1 MSSCEEPNPWHPA
14 AAACEPEGRAV
25 DTGHR
30 HRPTTREVLVAVS
43 PESPDAKDDD
53 VRRKF
58 REALERK
65 HEQRHASAKSAEHD
79 GSNKSH
85 GTAGPTK
92 GPGFRRKTG

>member
-1 MSSCEEPNPWHPA
+1 VA
-14 AAACEPEGRAV
+14 AA
-25 DTGHR
+25 
-30 HRPTTREVLVAVS
+30 
-43 PESPDAKDDD
+43 PDDKGGDD

-65 HEQRHASAKSAEHD
+65 QEKQHASAASAEHD

-85 GTAGPTK
+85 GTHGPTK

>member
-1 MSSCEEPNPWHPA
+1 VA
-14 AAACEPEGRAV
+14 A
-25 DTGHR
+25 
-30 HRPTTREVLVAVS
+30 
-43 PESPDAKDDD
+43 SPDAKHDD

-65 HEQRHASAKSAEHD
+65 HEQQHASAKSAEHD

-85 GTAGPTK
+85 GTSTPTK